1 MSMLESLPIFK
12 GLNETTLA
20 KVDAVLETRTCGD
33 NVVLFSQGDPSDAFY
48 IIQSGSVRVLR
59 QTGGVDRELAVLSEG
74 DFFGEMGVIDNAE
87 RSAACVTQGET
98 TLLVIEKDNFLRM
111 MATNPTI
118 SRQVMSAVVKRT
130 QGGLAGLSAEEGPKK
145 GVIVGLFSASGG
157 VGTTFIAANVAGAL
171 KELTGKRVLVVDLD
185 LMFGDQ
191 GVMFDVKPER
201 SMEDFIGDDEV
212 DEEKLLKTVMST
224 KSGVSLLQA
233 PNHPETAEA
242 LEGGMVITILEMLRN
257 HFDYIICDTA
267 HVVQEFNIHVLELVQ
282 IPIYVLTPD
291 FFGLKN
297 CTRWYNLMEKIRFP
311 VSRIEFL
318 FNKHED
324 EADDHSLEWLEERFG
339 KEPVSVIP
347 FDMTAAKDSIDH
359 GELVVIDSPDSEL
372 AKGIEKVA
380 CEIAGIEV
388 EEDSEDS
395 WWSKWIPL

>member
-1 MSMLESLPIFK
+1 MLESLPIFK
-12 GLNETTLA
+12 GLNETTLG
-20 KVDAVLETRTCGD
+20 KIDDALDTRTYGD
-33 NVVLFSQGDPSDAFY
+33 NVVLFNQGDPSDAFY
-48 IIQSGSVRVLR
+48 IIQSGGVRVVC
-59 QTGGVDRELAVLSEG
+59 QTAGAERELAVLGEG
-74 DFFGEMGVIDNAE
+74 DFFGEMGVIDNAA
-87 RSAACVTQGET
+87 RSAACITQGDT

-111 MATNPTI
+111 MATNPSI
-118 SRQVMSAVVKRT
+118 SRHVMSAVVKRT
-130 QGGLAGLSAEEGPKK
+130 QGGLAGVPSGSAPDK
-145 GVIVGLFSASGG
+145 GTIVGLFSASGG

-171 KELTGKRVLVVDLD
+171 KALTGKKILVVDLD

-191 GVMFDVKPER
+191 GVMFDIKPER
-201 SMEDFIGDDEV
+201 SIEDFVGDPEV

-233 PNHPETAEA
+233 PSRPETAEA
-242 LEGGMVITILEMLRN
+242 LEGGIIITILEMLRN

-297 CTRWYNLMEKIRFP
+297 CSRWYDLMKKIRFP

-318 FNKHED
+318 INKVEE
-324 EADDHSLEWLEERFG
+324 EADDHSVEWLEERFN
-339 KEPVSVIP
+339 KKPISLIP
-347 FDMTAAKDSIDH
+347 FDMKCAKESIDH

-372 AKGIEKVA
+372 SNGLERVA
-380 CEIAGIEV
+380 CAIAGIEV
-388 EEDSEDS
+388 PEEEEDS